1 MRNELERRLE
11 RLEQRHSPEQAMAII
26 ITPVGGDKA
35 TLEAWRYSCD
45 ATGDEW
51 HRADGEAMQDFIA
64 RVENDAE
71 ELAGTG
77 GRPTAMMVAP
87 DMESCSHAT

>member
-11 RLEQRHSPEQAMAII
+11 RLEQRHNPSQAMAII
-26 ITPVGGDKA
+26 ITPIGGDKA

-51 HRADGEAMQDFIA
+51 HRADDETVHDFIA
-64 RVENDAE
+64 RVESDAE
-71 ELAGTG
+71 ALAGAD
-77 GRPTAMMVAP
+77 GRPSAMMVAP
-87 DMESCSHAT
+87 DLGD